1 MESQNNYIGNSQ
13 ASNSN
18 NDANSSQVDLHSEIK
33 RLETVIAEMQQFIT
47 QKTPE
52 NAQQVINAKN
62 NANAALTAIKATEK
76 QATDTANAAAA
87 QWKTVDQQVKSISDL
102 KAQASAD
109 ASTASQHCK
118 EIDDKKREI
127 ENLKNNF
134 IALYDEKEKKVNEL
148 QKQIEN
154 LLPGATSLHI
164 AFAFDQRKKSQNSL
178 KWLWGLLLI
187 ASLALIICFAY
198 KNIPFEIFGHK
209 TKIGDKI
216 ENISWMSFYARAIIL
231 AALVFLEE
239 FARKNFNIASRLE
252 EAYAYKSTILA
263 TFDGY
268 EKILKDIKMP
278 SQQETSSRSELV
290 KIVLDKLDD
299 EPGKTVFDKEKHE
312 FGWGAIMDRLTSA
325 NVDEKT
331 RDEVIKA
338 LASGKPL
345 SRVNWQTVVIVGI
358 VAVAACFITCT
369 FKGQLL

>member
-1 MESQNNYIGNSQ
+1 MENFVET
-13 ASNSN
+13 
-18 NDANSSQVDLHSEIK
+18 DAKDIIDAMQK
-33 RLETVIAEMQQFIT
+33 KIAELEELIN

-52 NAQQVINAKN
+52 NAQQVISAKN
-62 NANAALTAIKATEK
+62 NANAALTAIKNTEQ
-76 QATDTANAAAA
+76 QAVATANSAAA

-109 ASTASQHCK
+109 ASTARQHCK
-118 EIDDKKREI
+118 EIDDKKQEI
-127 ENLKNNF
+127 EKLKNNF
-134 IALYDEKEKKVNEL
+134 ISLYDEKEKKANEL
-148 QKQIEN
+148 QKQIED

-164 AFAFDQRKKSQNSL
+164 AFAFDQRKKAQIKL

-187 ASLALIICFAY
+187 ASLGGIILFAY
-198 KNIPFEIFGHK
+198 KNIPFEFFGQK
-209 TKIGDKI
+209 TKIGDEI
-216 ENISWMSFYARAIIL
+216 ENLSWMSFYARAIIL

-268 EKILKDIKMP
+268 GKILKDIKKQ
-278 SQQETSSRSELV
+278 SQQETSSQSDLV
-290 KIVLDKLDD
+290 KIVLEKLDD

-338 LASGKPL
+338 FANGKPL
-345 SRVNWQTVVIVGI
+345 SKINWQIVIIVGI
-358 VAVAACFITCT
+358 IAVAACFIACM
-369 FKGQLL
+369 FKGQIL